1 MNQKKKQRLSKTDL
15 LLEQVRTGGREMTWR
30 EQIELTARLSL
41 PAILAQ
47 MAHILMEYIDA
58 SMVGRLGAI
67 DSASIGLVATTTWLF
82 WGVTGAVAT
91 GFSVQVAQVMLRA
104 QGTCSVRHSW
114 CASRWDSSSVSLALP
129 SAVPSP
135 IGWEETRLLPW
146 EPPSISSSLPSPF
159 LSSSS
164 PI

>member
-1 MNQKKKQRLSKTDL
+1 
-15 LLEQVRTGGREMTWR
+15 MTWR

-91 GFSVQVAQVMLRA
+91 GFSVQVAHRIGASDSAGARNVLRQA
-104 QGTCSVRHSW
+104 FVVCISMGLII
-114 CASRWDSSSVSLALP
+114 SL
-129 SAVPSP
+129 
-135 IGWEETRLLPW
+135 IGVA
-146 EPPSISSSLPSPF
+146 I
-159 LSSSS
+159 
-164 PI
+164 